1 MKKTRKFLRQGKE
14 IDKSERM
21 EENQQPSKRST
32 ILSQDDQFKW
42 VLPNDMAK
50 YANTHFNQ

>member
-14 IDKSERM
+14 SDKSERM
-21 EENQQPSKRST
+21 VENQQPSKRST